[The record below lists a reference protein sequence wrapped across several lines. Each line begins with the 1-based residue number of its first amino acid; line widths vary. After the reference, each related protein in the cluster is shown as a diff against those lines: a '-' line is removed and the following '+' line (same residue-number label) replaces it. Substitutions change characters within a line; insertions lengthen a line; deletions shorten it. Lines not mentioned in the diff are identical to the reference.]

1 MAYLSRATEFA
12 LAKAGRDCDFQLNP
26 KKKEIIDAAVCRKK
40 DVLGILPTGFGKSL
54 VFHLLSD
61 VELMEAG
68 QPPAKGRSTTIV
80 LSPLNALMVYQI
92 SKLGHIGVVVLD
104 DTKETNDLAILQA
117 REGKLQLVFSHS
129 EFVIENTTK
138 STLKT
143 STFQKHVRCI
153 VVDEVHLVNDWW
165 VLLFVLL
172 PEVAAMGHSIL
183 YPHTPPPIEVLIIV
197 MLVRPLRRKKL
208 SPFRIQFQANIP
220 SDL

>member
-1 MAYLSRATEFA
+1 
-12 LAKAGRDCDFQLNP
+12 
-26 KKKEIIDAAVCRKK
+26 
-40 DVLGILPTGFGKSL
+40 
-54 VFHLLSD
+54 
-61 VELMEAG
+61 MEAG

-80 LSPLNALMVYQI
+80 LSPLNALMRDQI

-153 VVDEVHLVNDWW
+153 VVDEVHLVDDWW

-183 YPHTPPPIEVLIIV
+183 YPHTPPPIEVLIVV
-197 MLVRPLRRKKL
+197 MLVRPLQKKKIIPL
-208 SPFRIQFQANIP
+208 QNPVSSKHPFGSLRYPFGNGFVLDSPSWILERFLPHFGNQWFGSGGGGGGGGARI
-220 SDL
+220 